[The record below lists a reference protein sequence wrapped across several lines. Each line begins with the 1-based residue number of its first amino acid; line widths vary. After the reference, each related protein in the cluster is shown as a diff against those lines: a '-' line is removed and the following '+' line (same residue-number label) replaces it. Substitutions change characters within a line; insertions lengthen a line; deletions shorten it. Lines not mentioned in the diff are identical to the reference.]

1 MKLIKLKED
10 HYIIVVIVDDSEIKI
25 GCIVAEKLV
34 NGSYEM
40 FTIHTLNDINSSCQN
55 VITHSTQP
63 LGTNEVGNDG
73 FEFDSSS
80 TYPPINVLPLSLSE
94 VKELLGE
101 VDMEKKAKESNDNH
115 IKEFKSYPEIRYL
128 HYGKGFISGY
138 NQALEDNKDKK
149 YTGEDVIRIVEKSR
163 ETGLTA
169 EYLLLSLQPKTEW
182 EVELV
187 DGKLKLKS

>member
-10 HYIIVVIVDDSEIKI
+10 HYIIVDDSEIKI

-63 LGTNEVGNDG
+63 LEVKITDEG
-73 FEFDSSS
+73 
-80 TYPPINVLPLSLSE
+80 IHLPDWSKIKALSPRV

-101 VDMEKKAKESNDNH
+101 VDVEKKAKECIGWYDKNDDRDIDTF
-115 IKEFKSYPEIRYL
+115 IK
-128 HYGKGFISGY
+128 GY
-138 NQALEDNKDKK
+138 TQCLEDNKEKK
-149 YTGEDVIRIVEKSR
+149 YTLEDLEAAACFGMILEKLKCDKYKLQND
-163 ETGLTA
+163 EEWKGFIQ
-169 EYLLLSLQPKTEW
+169 SLHPKTEW
-182 EVELV
+182 EVEFI